1 MNRTQITSLI
11 IPLISIACLIG
22 GGFLLQTNG
31 QDQVNA
37 SRSVKGTTL
46 NSDSIHVSFEQ
57 VGGKVLSIP
66 VKEETPVKKGTILMT
81 LDAKDVDLQ
90 MEQLRTQIAQFNT
103 QISQQQKSIDLGYAR
118 AATQE
123 KQAQLDIAQSQVTQ
137 SKSQAALQRAEAAE
151 RQATAAEKHVNDG
164 ARHEDVQQQRIAV
177 ASATKSVQTAQTNY
191 NRNKALY
198 DAGSVSKAALDD
210 ADSSLTLAKNQ
221 LSQQQESL
229 QKLLNG
235 ATAEERMQ
243 AKEQTT
249 QASVAVKQ
257 AAEEIRGAQLSV
269 DRSKTQLETIQ
280 QSRQQLAD
288 QKLAVDLLQQQKE
301 TQEVQLKTL
310 LLKKERLVLKAPQDG
325 KITAISTKVGE
336 NVGQGA
342 PVITL
347 ETNELYYDL
356 YVNEDQVGK
365 FKANKEVKTHIS
377 ALNKDLQGVVRY
389 VTSAPQFANVKM
401 SREKGEADTATFQV
415 RVYVPKESTLLPG
428 MTVEVNTDEISS

>member
-1 MNRTQITSLI
+1 
-11 IPLISIACLIG
+11 
-22 GGFLLQTNG
+22 
-31 QDQVNA
+31 
-37 SRSVKGTTL
+37 
-46 NSDSIHVSFEQ
+46 
-57 VGGKVLSIP
+57 
-66 VKEETPVKKGTILMT
+66 MT

-90 MEQLRTQIAQFNT
+90 IEQLRTQIAQFNT

-164 ARHEDVQQQRIAV
+164 ARHEDIQQQRIAV
-177 ASATKSVQTAQTNY
+177 ASATKSVQTAQINY

-210 ADSSLTLAKNQ
+210 AESSLTLAKNQ

-235 ATAEERMQ
+235 ATTEERMQ

-336 NVGQGA
+336 NVGQGS

-356 YVNEDQVGK
+356 YVSEDQVGK

-401 SREKGEADTATFQV
+401 SREKV
-415 RVYVPKESTLLPG
+415 RRIPLHSKYVYMYQKNLLCYR
-428 MTVEVNTDEISS
+428 V

>member
-221 LSQQQESL
+221 LSQQLESL

-288 QKLAVDLLQQQKE
+288 QKLVPLIFYNSKRKPRKFS
-301 TQEVQLKTL
+301 LKRYYS
-310 LLKKERLVLKAPQDG
+310 KK
-325 KITAISTKVGE
+325 
-336 NVGQGA
+336 NVWC
-342 PVITL
+342 
-347 ETNELYYDL
+347 
-356 YVNEDQVGK
+356 
-365 FKANKEVKTHIS
+365 
-377 ALNKDLQGVVRY
+377 
-389 VTSAPQFANVKM
+389 
-401 SREKGEADTATFQV
+401 
-415 RVYVPKESTLLPG
+415 
-428 MTVEVNTDEISS
+428 